1 MKTVPLDNIY
11 KRPNCVVIDCFTLFI
26 TMRYRVTPKNL
37 AIHSFLVS
45 GQFYEVILY
54 ALLVMFVYKTENL
67 YAKVKLPP
75 KQSIPNLAH
84 FKNPGVN

>member
-1 MKTVPLDNIY
+1 VILQLMKTVPLDNIY

-54 ALLVMFVYKTENL
+54 AFAFISNVCL
-67 YAKVKLPP
+67 
-75 KQSIPNLAH
+75 
-84 FKNPGVN
+84 